1 MQRYSRQSEEILS
14 NLRSRSDHPSAD
26 MVYDDLRRDY
36 PNISLGTVY
45 RNLTMLADSGVILR
59 LTEHDKDHFDGDISP
74 HMHFYCEKCGKI
86 YDVFSAFPSDIA
98 KKAEHEIGCEIESI
112 DVSIHGTC
120 AECAKNQK

>member
-1 MQRYSRQSEEILS
+1 MKNFSRQREAILNVLHS
-14 NLRSRSDHPSAD
+14 TDTHPTAAW
-26 MVYDDLRRDY
+26 VYDEVRKVI